1 MPSLILFLFFVSTI
15 LVGDPLCRTLF
26 DLLNYLVRPAHQ
38 VITFWGNEFSE
49 KRRRYCKSATV
60 VAFAW

>member
-1 MPSLILFLFFVSTI
+1 
-15 LVGDPLCRTLF
+15 
-26 DLLNYLVRPAHQ
+26 